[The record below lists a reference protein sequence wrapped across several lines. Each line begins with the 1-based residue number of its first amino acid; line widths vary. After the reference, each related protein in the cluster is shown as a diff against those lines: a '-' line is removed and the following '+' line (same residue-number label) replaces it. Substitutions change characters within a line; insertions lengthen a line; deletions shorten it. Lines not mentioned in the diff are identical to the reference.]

1 MFLKFPIQFP
11 HADLLVQ
18 EKSMQLGVKRSEVRD
33 GNSLLFSRKSK
44 DRLCFGRSLAEKIN
58 LSRVKY
64 SYFGCLQE
72 QALTYALSPA
82 FKCGHYITAFELL
95 QCNVLSVVS
104 NRNKKN

>member
-1 MFLKFPIQFP
+1 MAIVSFFL
-11 HADLLVQ
+11 
-18 EKSMQLGVKRSEVRD
+18 VKAKTVFVLED
-33 GNSLLFSRKSK
+33 HSLK
-44 DRLCFGRSLAEKIN
+44 KIN

-82 FKCGHYITAFELL
+82 FKRGHYITAFELL